1 MGSGAPVGSVWICSR
16 ARTTGAARPQPS
28 PLSVPAKP
36 TSTGIVALP
45 ADRSAVSLTVAGA
58 ESAIG
63 RSETGMRS
71 VVAPLVSV
79 TAPNA

>member
-1 MGSGAPVGSVWICSR
+1 MGSGTAVGSVWICSR
-16 ARTTGAARPQPS
+16 ALTAGAARPQPS

-36 TSTGIVALP
+36 TLTGIATLP
-45 ADRSAVSLTVAGA
+45 ADRSAVSLNVAGA
-58 ESAIG
+58 ERAIG

-79 TAPNA
+79 TAP